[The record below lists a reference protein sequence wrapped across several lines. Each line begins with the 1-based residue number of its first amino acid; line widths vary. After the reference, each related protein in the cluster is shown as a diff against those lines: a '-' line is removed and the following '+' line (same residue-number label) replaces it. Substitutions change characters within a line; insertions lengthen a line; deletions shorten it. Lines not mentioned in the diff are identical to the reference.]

1 MRTVIEIM
9 QICEE
14 MVKLRKMLDAK
25 GIVWIDKTCVT
36 PDEVMSKMKELMPD
50 VEEKYFDATIFR
62 THFAH
67 NGNRYSVIFGYGT
80 YGNNENL
87 LELMADCINNGEPV
101 GYMTADEVL
110 QLVLKEGGK

>member
-1 MRTVIEIM
+1 M

-36 PDEVMSKMKELMPD
+36 PDEVISKMKELMP
-50 VEEKYFDATIFR
+50 
-62 THFAH
+62 
-67 NGNRYSVIFGYGT
+67 
-80 YGNNENL
+80 
-87 LELMADCINNGEPV
+87 DCINNGEPV

-110 QLVLKEGGK
+110 QLVLKEGGE